1 MVMMGMID
9 NIKGDDN
16 YTFILSADDNSEEND
31 SVVDKIGHDFDL
43 KYKGCDLQHNKLFQ
57 YNQQWFWF
65 SLINSFRTIDSSRTI
80 DNGKD
85 FSLTL
90 LAQ

>member
-1 MVMMGMID
+1 MIMMMMVMIMVMMMVMMGMID

-43 KYKGCDLQHNKLFQ
+43 KYKGCDL
-57 YNQQWFWF
+57 
-65 SLINSFRTIDSSRTI
+65 
-80 DNGKD
+80 
-85 FSLTL
+85 
-90 LAQ
+90 